1 MTRSYSSQ
9 SSCVPPA
16 ALNASRSKGRSC
28 AASTPWYGSSG
39 PMSSASPSTA
49 AQSQL
54 ARATTVIVGRARMFA
69 SFRVPPRA
77 TNTTTST
84 ARVGCRMTPAFTTD
98 ACTVPSARAVATT
111 QRLWSA
117 AAIRLKSARSVMH
130 HEFYR
135 TRVLKSHA
143 MLAFGGVN
151 SGIYKFLLVLHI
163 LSAIVGLG
171 AVMLN
176 GLYAA
181 QTQRRPGPAGRAVFE
196 ANLFVTQ
203 VAEYVIYLIPIFGIA
218 LIYTSDKVWKFS
230 QTWTWLS
237 LLLYLIA
244 IGISHAVMKPGAKRI
259 LALMIEMEQG

>member
-1 MTRSYSSQ
+1 
-9 SSCVPPA
+9 
-16 ALNASRSKGRSC
+16 
-28 AASTPWYGSSG
+28 
-39 PMSSASPSTA
+39 
-49 AQSQL
+49 
-54 ARATTVIVGRARMFA
+54 
-69 SFRVPPRA
+69 
-77 TNTTTST
+77 
-84 ARVGCRMTPAFTTD
+84 
-98 ACTVPSARAVATT
+98 
-111 QRLWSA
+111 
-117 AAIRLKSARSVMH
+117 
-130 HEFYR
+130 
-135 TRVLKSHA
+135 
-143 MLAFGGVN
+143 MLAFAGTN

-259 LALMIEMEQG
+259 LALMDRDGAGAEITEVGKRLGVGGAALNVIVVVILFLMIWKPGL